1 MYKLS
6 CGHSANNIYE
16 EYLLALGEEYIDY
29 NDGFKPCISY
39 GSYCKECYDKLVQD
53 PESIILWTS
62 EEEAEYLQYPERF
75 PKGVTK

>member
-6 CGHSANNIYE
+6 CGHIAKDLYE
-16 EYLLALGEEYIDY
+16 EYLLALGEEYCDCE
-29 NDGFKPCISY
+29 GCKPCISY

-53 PESIILWTS
+53 PESIVLYSS

-75 PKGVTK
+75 PKR

>member
-1 MYKLS
+1 MCKLS
-6 CGHSANNIYE
+6 CGHIVNDLYG
-16 EYLLALGEEYIDY
+16 EYLLALGEEYCDY
-29 NDGFKPCISY
+29 EGYKPCISY

-53 PESIILWTS
+53 PESIILYSS